1 MREFTEEHFESNDIE
16 RIGDFFDLVKKG
28 EPWRIPTER
37 LLRLNG
43 NYKRGKYV
51 TKTIN
56 DKLKSKGLVCKPT
69 IENADYYG
77 YVVIS
82 DPRDELVTQEEV
94 ASLPLSAFPSE
105 FGDLISSGPDMQLS
119 KVQALMISNDIS
131 QLPVLSNDK
140 KTLIGIVTWKS
151 IAKSMSRKTDL
162 TAKDVM
168 TKAGHVAS
176 SDDDFLDLVDTIIE
190 QEYVLYRVPDG
201 RVNGIVT
208 ASDLAQA
215 FDGTAGIYIK
225 LQELEN
231 RIRILLDKASLPQ
244 LQEHLEPRRRNMQ
257 NFRGASD
264 MMFGEYLSALQDS
277 EIWASTGIHFDQEY
291 CLKVLRKVKDIR
303 NGVMHFATS
312 REEQDQGGLD
322 ESRLVLMALRILR
335 EVPLGS

>member
-1 MREFTEEHFESNDIE
+1 MREFTQEHFDSEDIE
-16 RIGDFFDLVKKG
+16 RIGDFFALVKKG
-28 EPWRIPTER
+28 VPWRIPTER

-56 DKLKSKGLVCKPT
+56 EKLKSFGLVCKPT

-82 DPRDELVTQEEV
+82 DPRDELAVQEEV

-105 FGDLISSGPDMQLS
+105 FNDLISSGPDMALS
-119 KVQALMISNDIS
+119 KVQTLMISNDIS
-131 QLPVLSNDK
+131 QIPVLSNDK
-140 KTLIGIVTWKS
+140 KTLRGVVTWKS
-151 IAKSMSRKTDL
+151 IARNVANKGGAV
-162 TAKDVM
+162 AKDVM
-168 TKAGHVAS
+168 AKAGHVAS
-176 SDDDFLDLVDTIIE
+176 SDDDFLELVDTIIE

-231 RIRILLDKASLPQ
+231 RIRILLDKVSLPQ
-244 LQEHLEPRRRNMQ
+244 LREHLEPRRRDME

-264 MMFGEYLSALQDS
+264 MMFGEYLSALRDPNV
-277 EIWASTGIHFDQEY
+277 WVLTGIHFDQDS
-291 CLKVLRKVKDIR
+291 CLKLLGKVKDIR
-303 NGVMHFATS
+303 NGVMHFAT
-312 REEQDQGGLD
+312 RGDDEEQGGLD
-322 ESRLVLMALRILR
+322 EDRAVLMALRILR
-335 EVPLGS
+335 EVPLGG